1 MFVKKSLY
9 FDEPV
14 VVRKKNKAAFKNRSE
29 EAKKEGNKNATQS
42 IHSRARNSRA
52 FFLEES
58 HSVPLPQKEH
68 TQSTSVLVLLRI
80 QEEEEERPRETLSQI
95 EQAFLRSMDP
105 EEEGEGGGAQKAILV
120 AKETEFHQTKVRDIF
135 F

>member
-52 FFLEES
+52 FFS
-58 HSVPLPQKEH
+58 KNH
-68 TQSTSVLVLLRI
+68 TQFHSHKKSTHKAR
-80 QEEEEERPRETLSQI
+80 LSLFFFVFRRRRRKDHAKPYHKLSRLFSDQWT
-95 EQAFLRSMDP
+95 RKKR
-105 EEEGEGGGAQKAILV
+105 GEGGGAQKTILV